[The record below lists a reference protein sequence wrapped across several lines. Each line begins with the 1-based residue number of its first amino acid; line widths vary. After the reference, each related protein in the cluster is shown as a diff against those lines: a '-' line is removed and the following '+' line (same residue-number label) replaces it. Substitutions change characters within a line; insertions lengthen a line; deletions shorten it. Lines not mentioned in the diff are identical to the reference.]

1 MGGWRTGCAFMTVA
15 FFLAAVAL
23 IACLVYISSAPTH
36 LRQCQD
42 QLANGT
48 AALTG
53 KLTALEEEKGTLE
66 EQQAGA
72 RAELAGANQSLWEMR
87 ARWESCGS
95 LTGVLQSNITAL
107 QEEITRL
114 GGRETGGGQG
124 ETDMLRQQ
132 LLEAQQQRAE
142 QAAGRVEK
150 PHPIREHAALQST
163 ASSPPSLE
171 TLAGASLSYHLAWQ
185 VSWIVP
191 GAGFLPSPGG
201 RWGKG
206 EDAAGWRVQAE
217 WSSFA
222 KGPGVSR
229 LEITP
234 NDGYPEWGEVPA
246 TFLGGLFV

>member
-132 LLEAQQQRAE
+132 LLEAQQQRDKLKAE
-142 QAAGRVEK
+142 VWQLEQQLSQSPKNQSSGGSSLWIPVVTGYLSLL
-150 PHPIREHAALQST
+150 AL
-163 ASSPPSLE
+163 SL
-171 TLAGASLSYHLAWQ
+171 T
-185 VSWIVP
+185 
-191 GAGFLPSPGG
+191 
-201 RWGKG
+201 
-206 EDAAGWRVQAE
+206 
-217 WSSFA
+217 
-222 KGPGVSR
+222 
-229 LEITP
+229 EI
-234 NDGYPEWGEVPA
+234 
-246 TFLGGLFV
+246 LLL